1 MGGQSKSKPEQ
12 TTSSESEQHTSQ
24 TSEQASV
31 KKVTLII
38 ASLCLLLF
46 TWYLLADRVTP
57 FTDNSRVRAYVIPL
71 APSVAGRVVELPV
84 ENNQIVEQGQLV
96 ARIDPE
102 LYQLA
107 VNQAEA
113 ALEIAGQE
121 VGAKTAGVATA
132 QARLVEAVTNY
143 NLIQIQV
150 ERILS
155 VGKRG
160 FVSKADIDKAN
171 TQLDNAS
178 SKVDSAQ
185 AELERAKIDA
195 GIAGDSNPR
204 IKKALAEL
212 VQARVNLEHTVIRA
226 PRLGLVVNI
235 RYDIGLYA
243 NSGQPLMTY
252 ISTKDTWLEAYLRE
266 NNLENVQIGNQV
278 EIVFDSAPGR
288 VFKGVV
294 QSVGYGV
301 QFESGTQAGGLQVP
315 VKKSG
320 WLREAQ
326 RFPVIIDFAEEIPR
340 GIRREGGQADIII
353 YTSDT
358 GFMRWLGK
366 LYIRL
371 MGLLSYVY

>member
-1 MGGQSKSKPEQ
+1 MGEQNKSKPEQ
-12 TTSSESEQHTSQ
+12 TTTSESEQHSSQ
-24 TSEQASV
+24 ASEQAAV

-46 TWYLLADRVTP
+46 TWYLLADRFTP

-84 ENNQIVEQGQLV
+84 ENNQIVEQGQVV

-107 VNQAEA
+107 VNHAEA
-113 ALEIAGQE
+113 ALELAGQE

-132 QARLVEAVTNY
+132 QAQLVEAKTSYKLV
-143 NLIQIQV
+143 QV
-150 ERILS
+150 QAERILS

-160 FVSKADIDKAN
+160 FVSKAEIDKAN
-171 TQLDNAS
+171 AQLDNAR
-178 SKVDSAQ
+178 SKVNSAR
-185 AELERAKIDA
+185 AELERTKLDA
-195 GIAGDSNPR
+195 GIAGDNNPR

-243 NSGQPLMTY
+243 NAGQPLMTY

-266 NNLENVQIGNQV
+266 NNLEHVQIGNQV
-278 EIVFDSAPGR
+278 EMVFDSAPGR
-288 VFKGVV
+288 VFNGIV

-315 VKKSG
+315 VEKSG
-320 WLREAQ
+320 LIHDVLFE
-326 RFPVIIDFAEEIPR
+326 
-340 GIRREGGQADIII
+340 
-353 YTSDT
+353 
-358 GFMRWLGK
+358 
-366 LYIRL
+366 
-371 MGLLSYVY
+371 